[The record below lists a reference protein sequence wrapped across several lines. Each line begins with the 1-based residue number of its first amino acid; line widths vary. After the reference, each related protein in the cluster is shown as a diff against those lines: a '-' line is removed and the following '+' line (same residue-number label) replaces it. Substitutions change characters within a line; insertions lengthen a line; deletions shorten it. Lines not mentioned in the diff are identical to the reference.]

1 MESRLFREDSYTASG
16 KGDRV
21 PKLRKLAG
29 PTDEQ
34 AIAKRL
40 REARVR
46 RGLMQTDLAAAL
58 GIDQSLI
65 SEYERGVV
73 RVHGTLLAAFARELK
88 VSADEL
94 LGLKRSRRNGDVE
107 HDPRLARRLQLI
119 RKLPK
124 RDKQALLRSIDNFLR
139 GAGVLSDRT
148 DRRASNRAR

>member
-1 MESRLFREDSYTASG
+1 MESRLFSGLPILPPAREE
-16 KGDRV
+16 RV

-46 RGLMQTDLAAAL
+46 RGLMQTDLAATL

-94 LGLKRSRRNGDVE
+94 LGLKASRRNGDVE
-107 HDPRLARRLQLI
+107 HDPRLARRFQLI

-124 RDKQALLRSIDNFLR
+124 RDKQALLRSIDNFLK
-139 GAGVLSDRT
+139 GAGVLSDPT
-148 DRRASNRAR
+148 DKKRA

>member
-1 MESRLFREDSYTASG
+1 
-16 KGDRV
+16 V
-21 PKLRKLAG
+21 PKLRRLAG

-46 RGLMQTDLAAAL
+46 RGLKQTEIAATL

-73 RVHGTLLAAFARELK
+73 RIHGTLLAALARELK

-94 LGLKRSRRNGDVE
+94 LGLKKSRRNGTVE
-107 HDPRLARRLQLI
+107 QDPRLARRFQLI

-124 RDKQALLRSIDNFLR
+124 RDKQALMRSIDNFLKA
-139 GAGVLSDRT
+139 AGVLSNPT
-148 DRRASNRAR
+148 DKQQA

>member
-1 MESRLFREDSYTASG
+1 M
-16 KGDRV
+16 

-40 REARVR
+40 REARLR

-73 RVHGTLLAAFARELK
+73 RVHGALLAALAKELR

-94 LGLKRSRRNGDVE
+94 LGLKTPKRNGHLE
-107 HDPRLARRLQLI
+107 QDPRLARRLRLI

-124 RDKQALLRSIDNFLR
+124 RDKQALLRSIDNFLK
-139 GAGVLSDRT
+139 GAGVTES
-148 DRRASNRAR
+148 A

>member
-1 MESRLFREDSYTASG
+1 
-16 KGDRV
+16 V

-40 REARVR
+40 REARLR

-73 RVHGTLLAAFARELK
+73 RIHGTLLAALARELK

-94 LGLKRSRRNGDVE
+94 LGLKKARRNGDAE
-107 HDPRLARRLQLI
+107 HDPRLARRFQLI

-124 RDKQALLRSIDNFLR
+124 RDKQALIRSIDNFLKAT
-139 GAGVLSDRT
+139 GILSSPNDKQ
-148 DRRASNRAR
+148 RA

>member
-1 MESRLFREDSYTASG
+1 
-16 KGDRV
+16 V

-40 REARVR
+40 REARIR
-46 RGLMQTDLAAAL
+46 RGLMQTDLATAL

-73 RVHGTLLAAFARELK
+73 RIHGTLLAALARELK

-94 LGLKRSRRNGDVE
+94 LGLKKPKQNGDVE
-107 HDPRLARRLQLI
+107 HDLRLARRFQLI
-119 RKLPK
+119 RKLPR
-124 RDKQALLRSIDNFLR
+124 RDKQALIRNIDNFLK
-139 GAGVLSDRT
+139 GAGV
-148 DRRASNRAR
+148 A